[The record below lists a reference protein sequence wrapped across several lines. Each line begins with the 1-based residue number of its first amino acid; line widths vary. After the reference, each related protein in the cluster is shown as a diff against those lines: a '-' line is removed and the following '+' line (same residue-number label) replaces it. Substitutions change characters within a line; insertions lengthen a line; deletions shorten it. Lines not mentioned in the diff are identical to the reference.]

1 MLTLAAGLSV
11 AFVTGCTTQPPPPP
25 VVTSHDPAWVD
36 AAVGLVGTASDHD
49 PVIKVTITPRG
60 ATVITRRADS
70 RQQRSW
76 FVGVSATSPQPGP
89 TISPTPTP
97 TPTPSASAPG
107 APIRPSSSPRP
118 DAASLPVTDQP
129 GLPQLPQPSAPATPL
144 GKVQVDNT
152 YGNMSLGTF
161 GDTQILPMWQKLQ
174 ALGCTGDSWSIV
186 GTAGWSG
193 TIITHGTCGALTA
206 VEVNGRPLPNGS
218 DEATLLQKQLSV
230 LTSLMPN
237 DVSIL
242 SIQRTL
248 VPGCPTTLTAD
259 YGVRLGG
266 PLQLRTTLTCG
277 DVTTV
282 TLDDG
287 YLPKQA
293 LAVNNVSASVIGD
306 VTTRLSELPAPVSAS
321 TLTVQWSSLYGEEAI
336 VPEDGAPSFSLGGTE
351 LRPGT

>member
-1 MLTLAAGLSV
+1 MLTLAAGLGV
-11 AFVTGCTTQPPPPP
+11 VLVTGCTTQPPPSPA
-25 VVTSHDPAWVD
+25 VTSHDPAWVD
-36 AAVGLVGTASDHD
+36 AAVGLVGTASEHD

-76 FVGVSATSPQPGP
+76 FVGVTATSPQPGP
-89 TISPTPTP
+89 TVSPTPTP
-97 TPTPSASAPG
+97 TPSVSAPG
-107 APIRPSSSPRP
+107 APVRRSPSPTP
-118 DAASLPVTDQP
+118 DAAPALPATDQP
-129 GLPQLPQPSAPATPL
+129 GLPLLPQPSEPATPL
-144 GKVQVDNT
+144 STVQVDNT
-152 YGNMSLGTF
+152 YGNMGLGTF
-161 GDTQILPMWQKLQ
+161 GDTQILPMWQKLRSM
-174 ALGCTGDSWSIV
+174 GCTGDSWSIV

-206 VEVNGRPLPNGS
+206 VEVNGRPLPSGS
-218 DEATLLQKQLSV
+218 DEAKLLPKQLSV

-248 VPGCPTTLTAD
+248 VPSCPITLTAD

-266 PLQLRTTLTCG
+266 LLQLRTTLTCD

-287 YLPKQA
+287 YLPRQA
-293 LAVNNVSASVIGD
+293 LAVTNVSAQVIAD
-306 VTTRLSELPAPVSAS
+306 VTTQLNELPAPVAAS
-321 TLTVQWSSLYGEEAI
+321 TLTVQWSPLYGEETI